1 MDKQR
6 KQDMAKSFVKGTLFG
21 AVVAGVAA
29 LLLAPKSGKETRDD
43 IKGRVK
49 GTYQDIQHRLEKM
62 SDEMN
67 GRVESLRE
75 AAKDL
80 KGEAREESQELI
92 RRAEVLKQDLRVSAN
107 NLASSGVQTKDV
119 AVKEVKGLLG
129 EGAAVM
135 SELERVTKHLA
146 NSARQKVGGSGSG
159 SGNAGGGERMVD
171 RPDVQPREHRR
182 HEDDES

>member
-1 MDKQR
+1 MNER
-6 KQDMAKSFVKGTLFG
+6 KWEMRKSFVKGTMLG

-43 IKGRVK
+43 INRKVR
-49 GTYQDIQHRLEKM
+49 GTYKDIQNKLEKM

-107 NLASSGVQTKDV
+107 NLKDSGTQTKDV
-119 AVKEVKGLLG
+119 AVKEVKSLDRKSGCHHRLYRRG
-129 EGAAVM
+129 TGP
-135 SELERVTKHLA
+135 RP
-146 NSARQKVGGSGSG
+146 ARCRRAPS
-159 SGNAGGGERMVD
+159 
-171 RPDVQPREHRR
+171 PRG
-182 HEDDES
+182 